1 MRVLQPMRALSAVSG
16 VACYISESGAAVL
29 SPARGQ
35 TWSEIGPKIMILHRP
50 IVAGREGY
58 ETLRNLLVRDFV
70 VITEY
75 DDHPDYVPLPAQI
88 RAEDLLSFTGVH
100 AIQTSTE
107 PLAHVLRSRNPE
119 VAVFRNSIEQAQ
131 VAHNFTNYGQL
142 TLFYGCFNRQ
152 QDWCELV
159 PTLNAVLKEARE
171 RLFVRVL
178 ADEAFFKALSTP
190 NKYFVPPCD
199 YETYLDLLSQSD
211 IALMPLRD
219 TPFNVCKSD
228 LKFIEASAAR
238 VLSLASPVVYGES
251 IDHGRTG
258 LIFHTPQ
265 DLEFN
270 LRAILANPD
279 AARAMADAARSHV
292 LATRMLNN
300 QIQPRLD
307 WYRELWQRRDVL
319 TAALRARVPGL

>member
-1 MRVLQPMRALSAVSG
+1 MEHIDINRDCCAWESRSQKRSRSPVYQPDRLTIFGTAPKCIGGLSHVRVLQPMRALSAVSG

-70 VITEY
+70 IITEY

-159 PTLNAVLKEARE
+159 PTLNA
-171 RLFVRVL
+171 
-178 ADEAFFKALSTP
+178 
-190 NKYFVPPCD
+190 
-199 YETYLDLLSQSD
+199 
-211 IALMPLRD
+211 
-219 TPFNVCKSD
+219 
-228 LKFIEASAAR
+228 
-238 VLSLASPVVYGES
+238 
-251 IDHGRTG
+251 
-258 LIFHTPQ
+258 
-265 DLEFN
+265 
-270 LRAILANPD
+270 
-279 AARAMADAARSHV
+279 
-292 LATRMLNN
+292 
-300 QIQPRLD
+300 
-307 WYRELWQRRDVL
+307 
-319 TAALRARVPGL
+319 ALRARVPGL